1 MEFTNVLIPAA
12 IFAGLGVLLGI
23 LLAVASRVFAVKT
36 DERVEKITEALPGAN
51 CGGCGYSGCAA
62 LAEAIVRGE
71 APANACRA
79 GGAACAGKIGAVMG
93 ISVTAQAPV
102 RAKVLCS
109 GACGKAKEK
118 SRYEGVQDCIA
129 ADRMYGSDKLCAFGC
144 MGLGSC
150 VEVCKYGAISVRDGV
165 AGVDLDRC
173 TGCGACASVC
183 PKHLITL
190 VPVGTSYTVECHSSD
205 NGAAVRKVC
214 EAGCIGCRIC
224 EKNCPT
230 GAVRV
235 TDNLAVI
242 DPLLCTG
249 CGTCAAKCP
258 RGVIRKSGDRWTG
271 SRRDLPPYI
280 IKPPLLPFGQLPDE

>member
-1 MEFTNVLIPAA
+1 MELSNILIPAA
-12 IFAGLGVLLGI
+12 IFAGLGIVLGI

-36 DERVEKITEALPGAN
+36 DERVEQIAEALPGAN

-62 LAEAIVRGE
+62 LAEAIVKGE

-79 GGAACAGKIGAVMG
+79 GGAACAERIGAVMG
-93 ISVTAQAPV
+93 VSVTAQAPV
-102 RAKVLCS
+102 RARVLCS

-118 SRYEGVQDCIA
+118 SRYEGVQDCVA

-150 VEVCKYGAISVRDGV
+150 VSVCRYGALTIRDGI
-165 AGVDLDRC
+165 ADVDPLLC

-183 PKHLITL
+183 PKHLIALIPTDAKY
-190 VPVGTSYTVECHSSD
+190 VVDCNSREA
-205 NGAAVRKVC
+205 GAAVRKVC

-224 EKNCPT
+224 EKNCPA

-235 TDNLAVI
+235 NDNLAVI
-242 DPLLCTG
+242 DPALCTG
-249 CGTCAAKCP
+249 CGICAEKCP
-258 RGVIRKSGDRWTG
+258 RGVIRKSKQG
-271 SRRDLPPYI
+271 
-280 IKPPLLPFGQLPDE
+280 